1 MNYLN
6 FSEIIWIHF
15 PKKQKQKDFI
25 MVIGSDLSR
34 FLSRDRI
41 VKFYPKDNLLV
52 GSVSKIFIL

>member
-1 MNYLN
+1 MKL
-6 FSEIIWIHF
+6 IIWILVKLF
-15 PKKQKQKDFI
+15 GFTSLKKKKYFI

-34 FLSRDRI
+34 FLSKDRI